1 MAQIIKFEIDEADIK
16 GTDTISSLTHKA
28 ITQKYKNSIHYLDY
42 YFRDTYI
49 IDGNK
54 YRIGKE
60 ATFKNL
66 YIEKV
71 ED

>member
-1 MAQIIKFEIDEADIK
+1 MAKIIKFEIDEKDIK

-28 ITQKYKNSIHYLDY
+28 ITQKYKNFIHYLDY
-42 YFRDTYI
+42 YLRDTYI
-49 IDGNK
+49 IDNRQ
-54 YRIGKE
+54 YRIGKN
-60 ATFKNL
+60 ATFRNL